1 MLRRDRESQTGNGP
15 ETIRPT
21 MLSRSS
27 VACCNCFWDRLITSA
42 ASVKLWHTPSSV
54 FPLSSLLVLPPS
66 VTLRLQ
72 FKADVMPCSWAK
84 SLPVEA
90 SSEENCFTKASRA
103 SEITQEQ
110 IKAALSSSQ
119 FTTFSLFFFSSEYLW
134 LGYKTLLGH
143 IFRLSIT
150 FDFKFGSFGI
160 NLLCLCSLSITL
172 VIS

>member
-1 MLRRDRESQTGNGP
+1 MLRRDRELQTGNGP

-72 FKADVMPCSWAK
+72 FKADVMPCSRAK

-119 FTTFSLFFFSSEYLW
+119 FTTFSLFFFPQNISGSGIKHFYGTFSDFQL
-134 LGYKTLLGH
+134 H
-143 IFRLSIT
+143 SILS
-150 FDFKFGSFGI
+150 SFGI